1 MIQLF
6 EYHKQ
11 KKRQKDVDFLIPFL
25 DVDRRYCLDPALLRY
40 SKTKSLQGWNE
51 EIKEFLK
58 LIRGVM
64 KQGDNDK
71 LRSLLNIGEAPD
83 AGLGYCNDG
92 VLGSGVGDEI
102 SKQVIEILSKN
113 ESFKQRGFINLEELQ
128 WLDKDIGPDRISD
141 LAINILKRHLIKYTK
156 AQAKK
161 HKVPTEVV
169 RVNKVFEPNSLE
181 WISVKEKLPVNPMRR
196 VRDALNP
203 NPPLLFIP
211 KEIVKTLPLFL
222 NYDDFYG
229 FVDKDYV
236 PGVSRRKPKISV
248 VESVID
254 DPELST
260 EYLKFKETE
269 KEKLYRPDFDT
280 DVQQHIA
287 KLDEIPSGSKK
298 HADQYMDT
306 VKVLIDFIFKDL
318 SFYQKE
324 KRTILGEA
332 RRDLIY
338 QNNAVSGIFSDLK
351 IKHAANHIVID
362 TKNTNN
368 VTAKDVAQV
377 SNYLNDD
384 IGRVAFIISRKK
396 DKRLRAHSYTQL
408 TKQKKVILFIADE
421 DLKRWI
427 TDQTRIQHITGKSH
441 KIIDPV
447 KSISNMYSDIVS
459 D

>member
-40 SKTKSLQGWNE
+40 SKTKSLQGLNE

-203 NPPLLFIP
+203 
-211 KEIVKTLPLFL
+211 
-222 NYDDFYG
+222 
-229 FVDKDYV
+229 
-236 PGVSRRKPKISV
+236 
-248 VESVID
+248 
-254 DPELST
+254 
-260 EYLKFKETE
+260 
-269 KEKLYRPDFDT
+269 
-280 DVQQHIA
+280 
-287 KLDEIPSGSKK
+287 
-298 HADQYMDT
+298 
-306 VKVLIDFIFKDL
+306 
-318 SFYQKE
+318 
-324 KRTILGEA
+324 
-332 RRDLIY
+332 
-338 QNNAVSGIFSDLK
+338 
-351 IKHAANHIVID
+351 
-362 TKNTNN
+362 
-368 VTAKDVAQV
+368 
-377 SNYLNDD
+377 
-384 IGRVAFIISRKK
+384 
-396 DKRLRAHSYTQL
+396 
-408 TKQKKVILFIADE
+408 
-421 DLKRWI
+421 
-427 TDQTRIQHITGKSH
+427 
-441 KIIDPV
+441 
-447 KSISNMYSDIVS
+447 
-459 D
+459 